1 MPKRKWQPGDGF
13 VITAPFDATKKKK
26 SDHYIGVDT
35 PGPEDLEVQYMV
47 EPGTEWEALTRYS
60 EGMRYEGLQLRPGN
74 CAFINQTMPPPKPPK
89 ENASPE
95 EVLAYRKK
103 YMWVVQIQEVR
114 GPAGK
119 KASSM
124 EEILFRVFWLYWPAE
139 LPQSQRRKAGRAP
152 YHGAR
157 ELILSNHAD
166 IVDGTV
172 ISEMAPVSFW
182 NENNDDLQNHP
193 EFFYRTTLKYN
204 PPGKPILSEP
214 LKHCRCNEPFNPDTT
229 MYKCS
234 NTTCNKWNHEQC
246 IINDVQKDLR
256 AQLDAHGKSGL
267 LDYLDRRSG
276 KVATAPI
283 QKNGVRGTTPLGS
296 LGDTIAVVAS
306 AMSNKVRNVMRSIEE
321 GAKDGVDDDSFNT
334 PDEDEE
340 FDSVAALTPQK
351 KQRQK
356 QKQKPKQRKS
366 KGDGAPDGLNDAY
379 GNGDLDAAA
388 VDPSLSKST
397 QKLKLTQ
404 SQPVATVP
412 LKDGGLK
419 ISLSNDDTN
428 ENGLVAI
435 VVLTDKS
442 GEKEVSRWEFGVD
455 CLICGKK
462 LD

>member
-13 VITAPFDATKKKK
+13 NITAPFDATKKKK
-26 SDHYIGVDT
+26 GDQYIGIDT
-35 PGPEDLEVQYMV
+35 PGPKHLEVQYMV
-47 EPGTEWEALTRYS
+47 DPGSEWEALTRYS

-74 CAFINQTMPPPKPPK
+74 CAFINQTMPPPKPPN

-95 EVLAYRKK
+95 EVLAYRKR

-139 LPQSQRRKAGRAP
+139 LPQTQKRKAGRAP

-157 ELILSNHAD
+157 ELVLSNHAD

-172 ISEMAPVSFW
+172 ISEMANVDFW
-182 NENNDDLQNHP
+182 NEDNDEKQQHP
-193 EFFYRTTLKYN
+193 EFFYRTTLNYN
-204 PPGKPILSEP
+204 TPGKPILSEP
-214 LKHCRCNEPFNPDTT
+214 LKHCRCSEPYNPDTT

-234 NTTCNKWNHEQC
+234 NSVCNKWNHEQC
-246 IINDVQKDLR
+246 IIDDVQRDLR
-256 AQLDAHGKSGL
+256 AQLSAHGKPGL
-267 LDYLDRRSG
+267 LDYLDRRSSKTQAG
-276 KVATAPI
+276 SN
-283 QKNGVRGTTPLGS
+283 QNNGVRGTTPLGS
-296 LGDTIAVVAS
+296 IGDTIAVVAS

-321 GAKDGVDDDSFNT
+321 GAKDVGDDDGFNT
-334 PDEDEE
+334 PDEDED
-340 FDSVAALTPQK
+340 FDAVAALTPQK
-351 KQRQK
+351 KLK
-356 QKQKPKQRKS
+356 QKQKGKQK
-366 KGDGAPDGLNDAY
+366 KGKEAGPSERPGTANGTNGAE
-379 GNGDLDAAA
+379 AAA
-388 VDPSLSKST
+388 VHPSLSKST
-397 QKLKLTQ
+397 QKLKLTE
-404 SQPVATVP
+404 SQPVATVS
-412 LKDGGLK
+412 LKDGEIK

-435 VVLTDKS
+435 VVLTDAS
-442 GEKEVSRWEFGVD
+442 GEKEVGRWEFGVD